1 MPATS
6 EKQKKFMDAA
16 AHNPEFAKK
25 AGISTG
31 VAQEFS
37 EASKS
42 KKFGVGN
49 RPDFQGINKPK
60 TDHGSMN
67 LYNKGGVM
75 KSDMKEDMK
84 MDKSQDKSMIK
95 KAFKQHDAQ
104 EHKGGKGTNLML
116 KKGGAAKMADGG
128 MADPRAKMMMAKL
141 GAGRAMPAP
150 TADMR
155 GRAMPRRPMAAEAAP
170 MMKKGG
176 MTKMAKGGGI
186 ESKGKTKG
194 TMIRMKSG
202 GKAC

>member
-1 MPATS
+1 MPAVS
-6 EKQKKFMDAA
+6 AKQKKFMDAA

-25 AGISTG
+25 AGIPTD

-37 EASKS
+37 EASKG
-42 KKFGVGN
+42 KKFGTGS
-49 RPDFQGINKPK
+49 RADLQGVNKQK

-67 LYNKGGVM
+67 FFKKGGAM

-84 MDKSQDKSMIK
+84 MDKSQDKAMIK

-104 EHKGGKGTNLML
+104 EHKGGKGTKLAL
-116 KKGGAAKMADGG
+116 KKGGMSSA
-128 MADPRAKMMMAKL
+128 MMDK
-141 GAGRAMPAP
+141 AGRAMASPSP
-150 TADMR
+150 DMM
-155 GRAMPRRPMAAEAAP
+155 GRAMAKRPMAAAPAAP

-194 TMIRMKSG
+194 KMITMNRG